1 MSEATFSVAG
11 ALPTPHRAWTAIA
24 RFFTAATATTAA
36 TASPRQRVDLP
47 RRMDYVEHAA
57 MSREMYRL

>member
-24 RFFTAATATTAA
+24 RFFTATTATS
-36 TASPRQRVDLP
+36 ASPRQRVDAP

-57 MSREMYRL
+57 MGREMYRL